1 VEKEANFHALDRLT
15 TIEREIFRFDIPSDI
30 RELVG
35 CEFPCELRAGDE
47 TAKEHGEQ
55 HKVVILHPD
64 HRILAN
70 LLANN
75 LSKSQVGNAVCE
87 PVFLVEIH
95 FTRMVMEERP
105 EDGVRKAVI
114 VTVCNVVVEVY
125 CLTRVL
131 LHKTLVNYGSVLWG
145 DVETRPANPNET
157 HRLFGSGE
165 GGDEA
170 ARGHFEVIF
179 ALIILGDGN
188 RKTIGDHDEM
198 LFWRGFGAGGVRL
211 RRRGVDSWHRH
222 GE

>member
-1 VEKEANFHALDRLT
+1 VEKEADLHALDRLT
-15 TIEREIFRFDIPSDI
+15 TIERIILRFDILSDI

-35 CEFPCELRAGDE
+35 CKFPGELRAGDE

-55 HKVVILHPD
+55 HKVVILHPH

-75 LSKSQVGNAVCE
+75 LSKAHVGNAVCE

-95 FTRMVMEERP
+95 FTGMVMEERP
-105 EDGVRKAVI
+105 EDGVRKAII
-114 VTVCNVVVEVY
+114 VTVCDVIVEVY

-131 LHKTLVNYGSVLWG
+131 LHKTLVDYESVLWG
-145 DVETRPANPNET
+145 DIETRPANPSET

-170 ARGHFEVIF
+170 ARGHFEVVF

-188 RKTIGDHDEM
+188 RKTIGNHDEM
-198 LFWRGFGAGGVRL
+198 LVWRGFGAGGVGL
-211 RRRGVDSWHRH
+211 RKRGVDS
-222 GE
+222 

>member
-1 VEKEANFHALDRLT
+1 M
-15 TIEREIFRFDIPSDI
+15 
-30 RELVG
+30 
-35 CEFPCELRAGDE
+35 
-47 TAKEHGEQ
+47 
-55 HKVVILHPD
+55 VILYPH

-75 LSKSQVGNAVCE
+75 LSKAHIGHAVCE

-95 FTRMVMEERP
+95 FTGMVMEERP

-114 VTVCNVVVEVY
+114 VTVCDVVVEVY

-131 LHKTLVNYGSVLWG
+131 FHKTLVDYDSVLWR
-145 DVETRPANPNET
+145 DVEPRPADPSET

-170 ARGHFEVIF
+170 ARRHFEVVF
-179 ALIILGDGN
+179 ALIILGDGD

-198 LFWRGFGAGGVRL
+198 LFWRGFGAGGVGL
-211 RRRGVDSWHRH
+211 RRRGVDSWRRH

>member
-1 VEKEANFHALDRLT
+1 MEKEANFHALDRLT
-15 TIEREIFRFDIPSDI
+15 TIERVIFRFDILSDI
-30 RELVG
+30 RELLG
-35 CEFPCELRAGDE
+35 CKFPGELRAGDE

-55 HKVVILHPD
+55 HKVVILHPH

-75 LSKSQVGNAVCE
+75 LSKAHVGNAVRE

-114 VTVCNVVVEVY
+114 VTVCDVVVEVY
-125 CLTRVL
+125 CLTRIL
-131 LHKTLVNYGSVLWG
+131 LHKTLVDYESVFWG
-145 DVETRPANPNET
+145 NVETRPADPGET
-157 HRLFGSGE
+157 HRLFCSRE

-188 RKTIGDHDEM
+188 RKAIGDHDEM
-198 LFWRGFGAGGVRL
+198 LFWRGFGAGGVGL
-211 RRRGVDSWHRH
+211 GRRGVDSQRRH